1 MLKAIITSVLSGF
14 SKVLRGMMPRYMKR
28 AKLLLLAL
36 LVSFAALYVA
46 PVQRVH
52 ADAADEAALSS
63 VEDELTLL
71 WDYVDNNADKPD
83 AEFYPVFVGL
93 ADETLAEVDK
103 AEKQLAKTK
112 ETRGTKEAVERL
124 REDIQQI
131 QIGLF
136 AWRESAA
143 SNDSAGFE
151 DASYFLQGV
160 VEIYNEDVEKYN
172 HSAYGTQAV
181 MTFLAYTIP
190 LATSLAICAFL
201 FAWATLRNDHSQD
214 IVAEIQRKLRWHM
227 ALAMLAPI
235 VAGSV
240 LLYLFFFTAV
250 TLMWAWIGFGVSL
263 VPLAYEIVRYVRVS
277 MAAAKQP

>member
-1 MLKAIITSVLSGF
+1 MLKAILTSVFSGL
-14 SKVLRGMMPRYMKR
+14 SKVLRGMMRAYMKR

-36 LVSFAALYVA
+36 LIAFAGICLA
-46 PVQRVH
+46 PSQRVH

-71 WDYVDNNADKPD
+71 WDYVDGNADKPD
-83 AEFYPVFVGL
+83 AEFYPVFVGM
-93 ADETLAEVDK
+93 ADETLAQVDK
-103 AEKQLAKTK
+103 AEKQLAKTR

-136 AWRESAA
+136 AWREAAA

-172 HSAYGTQAV
+172 HSAYGTQAA
-181 MTFLAYTIP
+181 MTVLAYTVP
-190 LATSLAICAFL
+190 FAVSLAACAFL
-201 FAWATLRNDHSQD
+201 FAWAVLRNNHSQD
-214 IVAEIQRKLRWHM
+214 VVAEIQRKLRWHM
-227 ALAMLAPI
+227 AFAMFVPI
-235 VAGSV
+235 AAGGI

-250 TLMWAWIGFGVSL
+250 PLVWAWVGFGVSV
-263 VPLAYEIVRYVRVS
+263 VPLAYEIVRYIRVRMVTL
-277 MAAAKQP
+277 KQP